1 MFKGLR
7 TKKERFDFRF
17 RFHATRVP
25 ASGFDNLVVFVVPA
39 DSGKPEG
46 QTPKATVKN
55 GSCAWSGSVT
65 ITTKLTR
72 HAKAKAYEPRPYRFV
87 VSSATVQCTAL
98 DPRDDDESEHEEVPA
113 RRVAPGAASGRHGAA
128 AGKAEAATAAAAAA
142 AAAAAGGGKGR
153 AGDAQKQHL
162 QAAKQQSEG
171 VKQAQKQEAQRQEAQ
186 RKEAQRQEAQ
196 RQEAQRQ
203 EARRQETE
211 AASQPVARPIPD
223 VPPAPSQKEPSSS
236 VVRSRDTSP
245 SRDAT
250 RGKGKEKEKAAE
262 KGEKGARERAEER
275 QEGAGRGG
283 EKEREEEDWMG
294 SEGERRQGR
303 KKESGID
310 QDLEWLRQQ
319 EMQKQQEEMQ
329 RQQEEMRKQQEEM
342 QRQQQLAERK
352 REEEDAGG
360 RDGGAE
366 WGGQQSEEEELRRQE
381 EALEEEARRVRMERE
396 KQRQRKEE
404 MRRQQQQQ
412 GGGMGG
418 ASADVTPAQ
427 SPALQGRAG
436 GWDTWGSGAG
446 DGRGEGRAGG
456 GEREPARSPGIPPP
470 AGAAPVGA
478 VSPGKLLGGWSKR
491 ASSKDAQEQ
500 GAGGPDASAAGSGA
514 HRLPPAAAPAVLPP
528 APGAAAASPRGARTP
543 SPAGTPTHRPARQY
557 DDVAGA
563 EGGGMGMGGGGE
575 SSPYR
580 YGSPSA
586 RMGGVG
592 RDSPGNYRSPDPSP
606 GMMGAGYPFGEG
618 GGGGGEERDSYGG
631 GGGSSAYPFQPGA
644 PPDSLAL
651 PDAASPDD
659 SPRAG
664 GYSGSR
670 GARRGYFGAEEPAGR
685 GGGGGAGGGQGAE
698 MRVHRDSA
706 GELAA
711 AEAAI
716 EELQRD
722 CVKYQTTA
730 RNLSR
735 EVESLRGQLAEAFV
749 QDQRADMAIG
759 QLKDERDRLQ
769 EEVNMLRA
777 GLGGRGG
784 GGGLSGG
791 AGEEEGMDT
800 NSYVADG
807 TESEWSVGGG
817 GGGGAEGMRRVAG
830 LLEEAEFLRGTV
842 GALSAQVEMLQRE
855 NEALMAQ
862 AEQAE
867 AEAGKYRRDAE
878 ELFEARQETE
888 AALKRAQKQADE
900 REAEWQERARAMA
913 EAQAALEEQ
922 LAELQ
927 GAEGWG
933 GGGSAR
939 PSPLGPRGKGE
950 GQEGVEDG
958 LMLSET
964 VGMSGSSRKS
974 RGGSGG
980 DGEAGGEGERGAA
993 GDVSVVA
1000 QLRRKVEE
1008 LEREAQ
1014 ELTAESLELAAGLN
1028 VANKEGEV
1036 KDALIE
1042 QLQHE
1047 LIAAGKKD
1055 SIATAA
1061 AASGFAA
1068 FFSKGKAEGKSVESL
1083 INSGPAANERD
1094 VGKLHG
1100 RIVELLQALK
1110 EQSREA
1116 EEAREEAVQLRSK
1129 MRVSEMATAR
1139 AMDRL
1144 SILEEYERRAKQ
1156 MEGELEETRK
1166 TLAAQRRLREE
1177 QERRHVGEVE
1187 QLREG
1192 KRDAENRVT
1201 RYGEEVRRLERQGEG
1216 AVTQVEQVGETL
1228 RAFFA
1233 AWGGEKGTGEE
1244 GETLGEQAE
1253 GKDVA
1258 GKVGVVVGAA
1268 AQWQQ
1273 RVGELEREREALEEQ
1288 VRESDARVHEVES
1301 TSGAWRSDRG
1311 ALEKQVR
1318 RLDEQRRLA
1327 ESRVQEVELQLSA
1340 MQEMLEE
1347 AKAEAGAAAAGGSLG
1362 GVTLADVEALQ
1373 AANQKARRR
1382 IHELE
1387 GQVRGLEERAR
1398 EKEAELEVALA
1409 AVSAA
1414 ADSAAA
1420 AAAAEAVGRAG
1431 AGGGAGAGAGAGG
1444 AGRAERELEDARR
1457 RVEGLEE
1464 EIKRMSGELALAGV
1478 SRRELE
1484 MKVLRLEG
1492 ACGKLESE
1500 LQEANVGRR
1509 RAEER
1514 QAEVEAQLAVAVDRA
1529 ETQRGLVGELEAKV
1543 SKGAAREE
1551 ALEQYVAVV
1560 EGKVKEAERERERLE
1575 GRVREEEEKRREVE
1589 KRVGESEAAVGRA
1602 REEAER
1608 EVGEARRMVEEME
1621 ARLEVGEAERESAV
1635 ARAVRAEE
1643 GQRREKAEREAAVER
1658 LTNEVALLTQ
1668 QLSALS
1674 EGGSGG
1680 EGGDRL
1686 SAVEAAELRA
1696 AKGELEDK
1704 LRRAEGDLR
1713 ETVREKVKLE
1723 GEVRAAKESAA
1734 ESKVKEGSLLGE
1746 VEELKRQVAVAA
1758 EAAAELTRVREQHE
1772 QVVTQLVK
1780 AEASVKELQVAR
1792 EELEQERK
1800 GLVQQSVVLQ
1810 GKVKELERVKGE
1822 LAQARTE
1829 RQVLE
1834 ERRLAL
1840 AMKLARIEESME
1852 ELEDLRARSAS
1863 VEGEMGHLAKQA
1875 EQVPGLMEER
1885 EKLQGRVRELEG
1897 QAAELEARVGE
1908 MEAAAAAAAA
1918 VAGGGESEGDG
1929 DAAAAAATAAAAEA
1943 TVAAEAAAAAAAAKA
1958 EALVEEVRQLKQQNA
1973 ELKRALTEGSS
1984 SGGAGG
1990 GGMEPSP
1997 QGKGSRSLGGGA
2009 GGLGGMG
2016 GGGGAGGAFARG
2028 RMGGIMASR
2037 GGGGEAALEKQVEE
2051 LRRRTVALE
2060 GEVGRKAEALAAAE
2074 RRLLELEGSGGSG
2087 GGGAGARVGDMDVA
2101 AEERIKTLEAQV
2113 EGLQQQVEQQRAVAE
2128 AREGSMGEYVALLT
2142 ATNDSLAAGTD
2153 AATMQ
2158 LNQALLKA
2166 QQQVGQVKERE
2177 AELRAAAAVHDATIL
2192 ELKEEVG
2199 RLQKKLSQRMRGGG
2213 STAGGSGMVERMALL
2228 EAELAEA
2235 IESNHKYKDQL
2246 KRALGGT
2253 GNGVDTQSTEAAA
2266 AAPIP
2271 ASPTK
2276 PATASVLGNEAER
2289 SPQMKGR
2296 AVSGSPM
2303 SGAGSPMMAGA
2314 VDTVTESRYGDLD
2327 ALPADVW
2334 LRIAN
2339 EVVER
2344 DDCCCSWPLV
2354 SCAIALPCVRRA
2366 LSGDEHLVFYE
2377 KCECVPAAVS
2387 LAQRI
2392 RSFAW
2397 LTKQH
2402 QSPSQFIIS
2411 INEAP
2416 PRLLSSLMRSCLF
2429 PSISSI
2435 TSLDLYFSQSLPSHP
2450 RLLFSLSQAPRLK
2463 SLDITHDVALDSESD
2478 IQQHHGSD
2486 PVMVAEMWEIISIME
2501 EKKASD
2507 KDRSFPVLRHFKFF
2521 LPACS
2526 PLVLRFVSCISSQ
2539 LDYPSLGGKNQF
2551 VAHEGEEEA
2560 ERGENAEGPRGRE
2573 RDVDGRDSLTLHLPQ
2588 ATNARFHGISCSISL
2603 SAPRLSALCVLWKSP
2618 HFRLLLL
2625 PTCPAHL
2632 PSLFLS
2638 SYGPCEWP
2646 LQAPHLMSLESLCT
2660 NMQPEQAACF
2670 PPGVIATVKA
2680 LEWRYVKVSRPL
2692 VLPAWHGLRCFHAMG
2707 WDPVSLW
2714 MLRFGELWPCGVEGL
2729 FFDHIGSDVG
2739 EILRSELSEG
2749 LRHGREGTSSSQDDI
2764 GLGTVEGGPEEDG
2777 SRDLSLTL
2785 IHAIE
2790 WTAGG
2795 MHEVVRHGGNDTVL
2809 VAQMW
2814 ELISVM
2820 EDKSQDDTDRPFPVF
2835 SRLDIS
2841 LPVCS
2846 PLVLRF
2852 ISCLS
2857 AQLHT
2862 LYLVASANHFAAQE
2876 GEEGAE
2882 NGTGNADGW
2891 RGRERDM
2898 HGGITYSL
2906 DLPLATDVILD
2917 KINCSISLSAPR
2929 LSDLGF
2935 YWHTRHSRL
2944 LLLPTC
2950 PVHLTAL
2957 FLNTKWACPWGL
2969 HVPHPTSLESL
2980 CTNMHPEQAA
2990 CLPPGEIATVKRGLR
3005 RGDSGESFGTRSHGG
3020 KGTSRGRGEMGLE
3033 AGGCSTVA
3041 EKGRHVDAGNG
3052 HMDQKNGKRLLAR
3065 LLPKCKSLQRFE
3077 GWDDGGCVLYVLD
3090 AAKGLKKVGGEPED
3104 DLSAVPADV
3113 WVRIANAAAER
3124 EECVC
3129 SWPLLPC
3136 AIAMPCL
3143 HSLDLAADD
3152 QFAAQEG
3159 EEGPE
3164 IGEDPRERDV
3174 DGRTPFSLHL
3184 PLATDVRLGGLNC
3197 SISLSAPCL
3206 SSLKFRWQCRH
3217 SRLLLLPTCPT
3228 HLSSLFLTT
3237 DPTCPWAL
3245 HAPHLTSLHSLC
3257 IDMDPEQVACFP
3269 SGVIATVKVL
3279 EWRCPMDFRSL
3290 DLSVWHGLRCLHAV
3304 GSGPVP
3310 LSVGLSKRSWR
3321 RTRESRSGEQPQRD
3335 DIMWPFGSSD
3345 KQQALPLRH
3354 EGGRS
3359 YYDVQPGDNLT
3370 KIAGQLGS
3378 TVEILMQANALR
3390 SDLLH
3395 PGQSLWVPR
3404 TYTIAK
3410 GDTLYAIARMHGT
3423 TVDAIMQINNIQD
3436 ANLIHAG
3443 EVSLDIFSRTSP
3455 LSMIYLSMLL

>member
-25 ASGFDNLVVFVVPA
+25 ASGFDNLVVFVVPS

-87 VSSATVQCTAL
+87 VSSNSLRSGVLGEATLNLAEFAGFGGL
-98 DPRDDDESEHEEVPA
+98 DQRTLPLKNCS
-113 RRVAPGAASGRHGAA
+113 
-128 AGKAEAATAAAAAA
+128 AGTIL
-142 AAAAAGGGKGR
+142 
-153 AGDAQKQHL
+153 H
-162 QAAKQQSEG
+162 
-171 VKQAQKQEAQRQEAQ
+171 
-186 RKEAQRQEAQ
+186 
-196 RQEAQRQ
+196 
-203 EARRQETE
+203 
-211 AASQPVARPIPD
+211 
-223 VPPAPSQKEPSSS
+223 
-236 VVRSRDTSP
+236 
-245 SRDAT
+245 
-250 RGKGKEKEKAAE
+250 EKED
-262 KGEKGARERAEER
+262 
-275 QEGAGRGG
+275 EGWGG
-283 EKEREEEDWMG
+283 EKEREEEDWMAG
-294 SEGERRQGR
+294 EGERRPGR
-303 KKESGID
+303 RKESGID

-319 EMQKQQEEMQ
+319 ELQK
-329 RQQEEMRKQQEEM
+329 QQEEMRKQQEEM
-342 QRQQQLAERK
+342 QRQEQEKQKQEQLAVK
-352 REEEDAGG
+352 QREEEEERG
-360 RDGGAE
+360 REAGAE

-381 EALEEEARRVRMERE
+381 EELEEEARRVRMERE

-418 ASADVTPAQ
+418 TSADVTPAQ
-427 SPALQGRAG
+427 SPTLQGRAG

-446 DGRGEGRAGG
+446 DGRAEGRAGG
-456 GEREPARSPGIPPP
+456 GEREVARSPGIPPP
-470 AGAAPVGA
+470 AGA

-500 GAGGPDASAAGSGA
+500 AAGGADASAAGGAGAGSGA

-528 APGAAAASPRGARTP
+528 VPGAAAASPRGARTP

-563 EGGGMGMGGGGE
+563 EGGGMGGGGE

-586 RMGGVG
+586 RMGGAG
-592 RDSPGNYRSPDPSP
+592 RDSPDNYRSPDPSP

-618 GGGGGEERDSYGG
+618 GEGGGEERNSFG
-631 GGGSSAYPFQPGA
+631 GGGSSGTYPFQPGA
-644 PPDSLAL
+644 APESFAL
-651 PDAASPDD
+651 PDAASPDE
-659 SPRAG
+659 SPRSG

-670 GARRGYFGAEEPAGR
+670 GARGGYFGAAEPVGR
-685 GGGGGAGGGQGAE
+685 GGGGGAGRGQGAE
-698 MRVHRDSA
+698 MHVRRDTSA
-706 GELAA
+706 ELAA

-722 CVKYQTTA
+722 CVKYQTTS

-777 GLGGRGG
+777 GLGGRGGG

-855 NEALMAQ
+855 NEALIAQ

-900 REAEWQERARAMA
+900 REAEWQERVRDMA

-927 GAEGWG
+927 GAGGWD

-974 RGGSGG
+974 RGGSFAE
-980 DGEAGGEGERGAA
+980 GEAGGEAERGGGGA

-1055 SIATAA
+1055 SIASAA

-1068 FFSKGKAEGKSVESL
+1068 FFSKGKAEGKSVASL

-1187 QLREG
+1187 QLREQ

-1201 RYGEEVRRLERQGEG
+1201 RYGEEVRRLERQGEA
-1216 AVTQVEQVGETL
+1216 AVKQVEQVGETL
-1228 RAFFA
+1228 REFFT

-1268 AQWQQ
+1268 ALWQQ

-1288 VRESDARVHEVES
+1288 VRESEARVHEVES

-1327 ESRVQEVELQLSA
+1327 ESRVQELELQLSA

-1347 AKAEAGAAAAGGSLG
+1347 AKAEAGAAAAGGGLA

-1387 GQVRGLEERAR
+1387 GQVREKEEQVRG
-1398 EKEAELEVALA
+1398 KEAELEVALA
-1409 AVSAA
+1409 AVAAA

-1431 AGGGAGAGAGAGG
+1431 AGGGAGAGAAGAGG
-1444 AGRAERELEDARR
+1444 GRAERELEDARR

-1514 QAEVEAQLAVAVDRA
+1514 QADAEAQLAVAVDRA
-1529 ETQRGLVGELEAKV
+1529 ETQRGLVGELEEKV

-1560 EGKVKEAERERERLE
+1560 EGKVKEGERERERLE
-1575 GRVREEEEKRREVE
+1575 GRVREEEEKRKEVE
-1589 KRVGESEAAVGRA
+1589 RRVGESEAAVGRA

-1608 EVGEARRMVEEME
+1608 EVGEARRLVEEME
-1621 ARLEVGEAERESAV
+1621 ARLEVGEAERECAV

-1713 ETVREKVKLE
+1713 EAVREKVKLE

-1734 ESKVKEGSLLGE
+1734 ELKVKEGTLLGE
-1746 VEELKRQVAVAA
+1746 VEEFKRQVAAAA
-1758 EAAAELTRVREQHE
+1758 EAAAELTRMKEQHE
-1772 QVVTQLVK
+1772 QVVTQLAK
-1780 AEASVKELQVAR
+1780 AEASLKELQVAR

-1810 GKVKELERVKGE
+1810 SKVKELERVKGE

-1875 EQVPGLMEER
+1875 EQVPGLLEER

-1897 QAAELEARVGE
+1897 RAAELEARVGE
-1908 MEAAAAAAAA
+1908 MQAAAAAA
-1918 VAGGGESEGDG
+1918 VAAGGGESEGDG
-1929 DAAAAAATAAAAEA
+1929 GAGAAAAAATAAAAEA
-1943 TVAAEAAAAAAAAKA
+1943 TVAAEAAAAAASAKA

-1973 ELKRALTEGSS
+1973 ELKRALTDGSS
-1984 SGGAGG
+1984 SGGGAG

-1997 QGKGSRSLGGGA
+1997 QGKGSRSLGAGA
-2009 GGLGGMG
+2009 GGMGGM

-2028 RMGGIMASR
+2028 RMGGIMALR
-2037 GGGGEAALEKQVEE
+2037 GGGGEAALERQVEE

-2087 GGGAGARVGDMDVA
+2087 GAGARVGDMDAA
-2101 AEERIKTLEAQV
+2101 AEERIKTLEFLTHPVDNSNATRTRCFPSLLPLLPSLQAQV
-2113 EGLQQQVEQQRAVAE
+2113 EVLQQQVEQQRAVAE

-2166 QQQVGQVKERE
+2166 QQQVGEVRERE

-2235 IESNHKYKDQL
+2235 MESNHKYKEQL

-2253 GNGVDTQSTEAAA
+2253 GNGVDTQPPEAAA

-2276 PATASVLGNEAER
+2276 PAAPASLGNDVER

-2296 AVSGSPM
+2296 AVSSSPM
-2303 SGAGSPMMAGA
+2303 SNASAGSPMMGG
-2314 VDTVTESRYGDLD
+2314 SRRLGT
-2327 ALPADVW
+2327 A
-2334 LRIAN
+2334 
-2339 EVVER
+2339 
-2344 DDCCCSWPLV
+2344 S
-2354 SCAIALPCVRRA
+2354 
-2366 LSGDEHLVFYE
+2366 
-2377 KCECVPAAVS
+2377 PAA
-2387 LAQRI
+2387 
-2392 RSFAW
+2392 
-2397 LTKQH
+2397 K
-2402 QSPSQFIIS
+2402 PS
-2411 INEAP
+2411 
-2416 PRLLSSLMRSCLF
+2416 
-2429 PSISSI
+2429 
-2435 TSLDLYFSQSLPSHP
+2435 
-2450 RLLFSLSQAPRLK
+2450 
-2463 SLDITHDVALDSESD
+2463 
-2478 IQQHHGSD
+2478 
-2486 PVMVAEMWEIISIME
+2486 
-2501 EKKASD
+2501 
-2507 KDRSFPVLRHFKFF
+2507 
-2521 LPACS
+2521 
-2526 PLVLRFVSCISSQ
+2526 
-2539 LDYPSLGGKNQF
+2539 
-2551 VAHEGEEEA
+2551 
-2560 ERGENAEGPRGRE
+2560 
-2573 RDVDGRDSLTLHLPQ
+2573 
-2588 ATNARFHGISCSISL
+2588 
-2603 SAPRLSALCVLWKSP
+2603 
-2618 HFRLLLL
+2618 
-2625 PTCPAHL
+2625 
-2632 PSLFLS
+2632 
-2638 SYGPCEWP
+2638 
-2646 LQAPHLMSLESLCT
+2646 
-2660 NMQPEQAACF
+2660 
-2670 PPGVIATVKA
+2670 
-2680 LEWRYVKVSRPL
+2680 
-2692 VLPAWHGLRCFHAMG
+2692 
-2707 WDPVSLW
+2707 
-2714 MLRFGELWPCGVEGL
+2714 
-2729 FFDHIGSDVG
+2729 
-2739 EILRSELSEG
+2739 
-2749 LRHGREGTSSSQDDI
+2749 
-2764 GLGTVEGGPEEDG
+2764 
-2777 SRDLSLTL
+2777 
-2785 IHAIE
+2785 
-2790 WTAGG
+2790 
-2795 MHEVVRHGGNDTVL
+2795 
-2809 VAQMW
+2809 
-2814 ELISVM
+2814 
-2820 EDKSQDDTDRPFPVF
+2820 
-2835 SRLDIS
+2835 
-2841 LPVCS
+2841 
-2846 PLVLRF
+2846 
-2852 ISCLS
+2852 
-2857 AQLHT
+2857 
-2862 LYLVASANHFAAQE
+2862 
-2876 GEEGAE
+2876 
-2882 NGTGNADGW
+2882 
-2891 RGRERDM
+2891 
-2898 HGGITYSL
+2898 
-2906 DLPLATDVILD
+2906 
-2917 KINCSISLSAPR
+2917 
-2929 LSDLGF
+2929 
-2935 YWHTRHSRL
+2935 
-2944 LLLPTC
+2944 
-2950 PVHLTAL
+2950 
-2957 FLNTKWACPWGL
+2957 
-2969 HVPHPTSLESL
+2969 
-2980 CTNMHPEQAA
+2980 
-2990 CLPPGEIATVKRGLR
+2990 
-3005 RGDSGESFGTRSHGG
+3005 
-3020 KGTSRGRGEMGLE
+3020 
-3033 AGGCSTVA
+3033 
-3041 EKGRHVDAGNG
+3041 
-3052 HMDQKNGKRLLAR
+3052 
-3065 LLPKCKSLQRFE
+3065 
-3077 GWDDGGCVLYVLD
+3077 
-3090 AAKGLKKVGGEPED
+3090 
-3104 DLSAVPADV
+3104 
-3113 WVRIANAAAER
+3113 
-3124 EECVC
+3124 
-3129 SWPLLPC
+3129 
-3136 AIAMPCL
+3136 
-3143 HSLDLAADD
+3143 
-3152 QFAAQEG
+3152 
-3159 EEGPE
+3159 
-3164 IGEDPRERDV
+3164 
-3174 DGRTPFSLHL
+3174 
-3184 PLATDVRLGGLNC
+3184 
-3197 SISLSAPCL
+3197 
-3206 SSLKFRWQCRH
+3206 
-3217 SRLLLLPTCPT
+3217 
-3228 HLSSLFLTT
+3228 
-3237 DPTCPWAL
+3237 
-3245 HAPHLTSLHSLC
+3245 
-3257 IDMDPEQVACFP
+3257 
-3269 SGVIATVKVL
+3269 
-3279 EWRCPMDFRSL
+3279 
-3290 DLSVWHGLRCLHAV
+3290 
-3304 GSGPVP
+3304 
-3310 LSVGLSKRSWR
+3310 
-3321 RTRESRSGEQPQRD
+3321 
-3335 DIMWPFGSSD
+3335 PFG
-3345 KQQALPLRH
+3345 R
-3354 EGGRS
+3354 R
-3359 YYDVQPGDNLT
+3359 
-3370 KIAGQLGS
+3370 
-3378 TVEILMQANALR
+3378 
-3390 SDLLH
+3390 
-3395 PGQSLWVPR
+3395 
-3404 TYTIAK
+3404 
-3410 GDTLYAIARMHGT
+3410 
-3423 TVDAIMQINNIQD
+3423 
-3436 ANLIHAG
+3436 
-3443 EVSLDIFSRTSP
+3443 
-3455 LSMIYLSMLL
+3455 

>member
-87 VSSATVQCTAL
+87 VSSNSLRSGVLGEATLNLAEFGGFGGLDQRTLPLKNCSAGTILHATVQCTAL
-98 DPRDDDESEHEEVPA
+98 DPRDDDESEHEEVAP
-113 RRVAPGAASGRHGAA
+113 RRAAPGAASGRHGAA

-153 AGDAQKQHL
+153 AGDAQKQHI
-162 QAAKQQSEG
+162 QAAKQKGEG
-171 VKQAQKQEAQRQEAQ
+171 VKQAQKQ
-186 RKEAQRQEAQ
+186 EAQRQEAQ

-203 EARRQETE
+203 EARRQEAETAMSLTPLCLPVAHIPLPHQSPHSPLHPLLSPLAIAATAAIAPTAPPATASSTAGGRGGRGDSKPS
-211 AASQPVARPIPD
+211 AASPRVTGKEGGGGGGGMFFWRSSSSKDKDKDREKGKEKDKGSIIPAS
-223 VPPAPSQKEPSSS
+223 PRFRSKKEPSSP

-275 QEGAGRGG
+275 QEGEGRGG

-329 RQQEEMRKQQEEM
+329 RQQEELRKQQEEMQRQQQEM

-366 WGGQQSEEEELRRQE
+366 WGGQQSEEEEVRRQE

-500 GAGGPDASAAGSGA
+500 AAGGPDASAAGSGA

-557 DDVAGA
+557 DDMAGA
-563 EGGGMGMGGGGE
+563 EGGGMGGGGE
-575 SSPYR
+575 SSPYK

-606 GMMGAGYPFGEG
+606 GMMGAGYPFGEV

-651 PDAASPDD
+651 PDAASPDE
-659 SPRAG
+659 SPRSG

-670 GARRGYFGAEEPAGR
+670 GARREYFGAAEPVGR

-1068 FFSKGKAEGKSVESL
+1068 FFAKGKAEGKSVESL

-1201 RYGEEVRRLERQGEG
+1201 RYGEEVRRLERQGEA
-1216 AVTQVEQVGETL
+1216 AVTQVEQVGESL
-1228 RAFFA
+1228 REFFA

-1288 VRESDARVHEVES
+1288 VRESEARVHEVES

-1347 AKAEAGAAAAGGSLG
+1347 AKAEAGAAAAGGGLG

-1409 AVSAA
+1409 AVTAA

-1431 AGGGAGAGAGAGG
+1431 AGGGAGAGAAGAG

-1551 ALEQYVAVV
+1551 ALERYVAVV

-1589 KRVGESEAAVGRA
+1589 GRVGESEAAVGRA

-1608 EVGEARRMVEEME
+1608 EVGEARRLVEEME

-1658 LTNEVALLTQ
+1658 LTSEVALLTQ

-1674 EGGSGG
+1674 EGGSAG

-1704 LRRAEGDLR
+1704 LRRVEGDLR
-1713 ETVREKVKLE
+1713 EAVREKVKLE

-1746 VEELKRQVAVAA
+1746 VEELKRQVAAAA

-1772 QVVTQLVK
+1772 QVAAQLVK

-1897 QAAELEARVGE
+1897 RAAELEARVGE

-1929 DAAAAAATAAAAEA
+1929 DAAAAAAKAAAAEA

-1984 SGGAGG
+1984 IGGAGG

-2074 RRLLELEGSGGSG
+2074 RRLLELEGSGG
-2087 GGGAGARVGDMDVA
+2087 GGGAGARVGDMDAA

-2113 EGLQQQVEQQRAVAE
+2113 EVLQQQVEQQRAVAE

-2166 QQQVGQVKERE
+2166 QQQVGEVRERE

-2192 ELKEEVG
+2192 ELKEEVA

-2235 IESNHKYKDQL
+2235 METNHKYKDQL

-2253 GNGVDTQSTEAAA
+2253 GNGVDTQSTEAPAA
-2266 AAPIP
+2266 ALIP

-2276 PATASVLGNEAER
+2276 PGAASALGNEAER

-2296 AVSGSPM
+2296 AVSSSPM
-2303 SGAGSPMMAGA
+2303 SGASSPMMAG
-2314 VDTVTESRYGDLD
+2314 G
-2327 ALPADVW
+2327 
-2334 LRIAN
+2334 
-2339 EVVER
+2339 
-2344 DDCCCSWPLV
+2344 
-2354 SCAIALPCVRRA
+2354 RRLGTA
-2366 LSGDEHLVFYE
+2366 S
-2377 KCECVPAAVS
+2377 PAA
-2387 LAQRI
+2387 
-2392 RSFAW
+2392 
-2397 LTKQH
+2397 K
-2402 QSPSQFIIS
+2402 PS
-2411 INEAP
+2411 
-2416 PRLLSSLMRSCLF
+2416 
-2429 PSISSI
+2429 
-2435 TSLDLYFSQSLPSHP
+2435 
-2450 RLLFSLSQAPRLK
+2450 
-2463 SLDITHDVALDSESD
+2463 
-2478 IQQHHGSD
+2478 
-2486 PVMVAEMWEIISIME
+2486 
-2501 EKKASD
+2501 
-2507 KDRSFPVLRHFKFF
+2507 
-2521 LPACS
+2521 
-2526 PLVLRFVSCISSQ
+2526 
-2539 LDYPSLGGKNQF
+2539 
-2551 VAHEGEEEA
+2551 
-2560 ERGENAEGPRGRE
+2560 
-2573 RDVDGRDSLTLHLPQ
+2573 
-2588 ATNARFHGISCSISL
+2588 
-2603 SAPRLSALCVLWKSP
+2603 
-2618 HFRLLLL
+2618 
-2625 PTCPAHL
+2625 
-2632 PSLFLS
+2632 
-2638 SYGPCEWP
+2638 
-2646 LQAPHLMSLESLCT
+2646 
-2660 NMQPEQAACF
+2660 
-2670 PPGVIATVKA
+2670 
-2680 LEWRYVKVSRPL
+2680 
-2692 VLPAWHGLRCFHAMG
+2692 
-2707 WDPVSLW
+2707 
-2714 MLRFGELWPCGVEGL
+2714 
-2729 FFDHIGSDVG
+2729 
-2739 EILRSELSEG
+2739 
-2749 LRHGREGTSSSQDDI
+2749 
-2764 GLGTVEGGPEEDG
+2764 
-2777 SRDLSLTL
+2777 
-2785 IHAIE
+2785 
-2790 WTAGG
+2790 
-2795 MHEVVRHGGNDTVL
+2795 
-2809 VAQMW
+2809 
-2814 ELISVM
+2814 
-2820 EDKSQDDTDRPFPVF
+2820 
-2835 SRLDIS
+2835 
-2841 LPVCS
+2841 
-2846 PLVLRF
+2846 
-2852 ISCLS
+2852 
-2857 AQLHT
+2857 
-2862 LYLVASANHFAAQE
+2862 
-2876 GEEGAE
+2876 
-2882 NGTGNADGW
+2882 
-2891 RGRERDM
+2891 
-2898 HGGITYSL
+2898 
-2906 DLPLATDVILD
+2906 
-2917 KINCSISLSAPR
+2917 
-2929 LSDLGF
+2929 
-2935 YWHTRHSRL
+2935 
-2944 LLLPTC
+2944 
-2950 PVHLTAL
+2950 
-2957 FLNTKWACPWGL
+2957 
-2969 HVPHPTSLESL
+2969 
-2980 CTNMHPEQAA
+2980 
-2990 CLPPGEIATVKRGLR
+2990 
-3005 RGDSGESFGTRSHGG
+3005 
-3020 KGTSRGRGEMGLE
+3020 
-3033 AGGCSTVA
+3033 
-3041 EKGRHVDAGNG
+3041 
-3052 HMDQKNGKRLLAR
+3052 
-3065 LLPKCKSLQRFE
+3065 
-3077 GWDDGGCVLYVLD
+3077 
-3090 AAKGLKKVGGEPED
+3090 
-3104 DLSAVPADV
+3104 
-3113 WVRIANAAAER
+3113 
-3124 EECVC
+3124 
-3129 SWPLLPC
+3129 
-3136 AIAMPCL
+3136 
-3143 HSLDLAADD
+3143 
-3152 QFAAQEG
+3152 
-3159 EEGPE
+3159 
-3164 IGEDPRERDV
+3164 
-3174 DGRTPFSLHL
+3174 
-3184 PLATDVRLGGLNC
+3184 
-3197 SISLSAPCL
+3197 
-3206 SSLKFRWQCRH
+3206 
-3217 SRLLLLPTCPT
+3217 
-3228 HLSSLFLTT
+3228 
-3237 DPTCPWAL
+3237 
-3245 HAPHLTSLHSLC
+3245 
-3257 IDMDPEQVACFP
+3257 
-3269 SGVIATVKVL
+3269 
-3279 EWRCPMDFRSL
+3279 
-3290 DLSVWHGLRCLHAV
+3290 
-3304 GSGPVP
+3304 
-3310 LSVGLSKRSWR
+3310 
-3321 RTRESRSGEQPQRD
+3321 
-3335 DIMWPFGSSD
+3335 PFG
-3345 KQQALPLRH
+3345 R
-3354 EGGRS
+3354 R
-3359 YYDVQPGDNLT
+3359 
-3370 KIAGQLGS
+3370 
-3378 TVEILMQANALR
+3378 
-3390 SDLLH
+3390 
-3395 PGQSLWVPR
+3395 
-3404 TYTIAK
+3404 
-3410 GDTLYAIARMHGT
+3410 
-3423 TVDAIMQINNIQD
+3423 
-3436 ANLIHAG
+3436 
-3443 EVSLDIFSRTSP
+3443 
-3455 LSMIYLSMLL
+3455 